1 MTNDPDQMRANI
13 EATRGDLSRNVDAL
27 TESVRPGNVAR
38 RQKDKVNSA
47 VSGAKDAVMG
57 HAGSVQSTGS
67 DALQATGDAISS
79 APDKVQQSAQGNPLA
94 AGLIAVG
101 VGWLVGSLLPASRP
115 ERQAAATLK
124 DKAAPLAQQVSNV
137 AKDTAQNLQQPAKEA
152 LGRSSPPPPT
162 PWAPSTPRPA
172 RQPPTSLTP
181 PAKAPKL
188 SKITRRADWV
198 GRQTILPG
206 STDRAGY
213 PTRTAVAA
221 VGPST
226 SRAFS

>member
-79 APDKVQQSAQGNPLA
+79 APNKVQQSAQGNPLA

-101 VGWLVGSLLPASRP
+101 VGW
-115 ERQAAATLK
+115 
-124 DKAAPLAQQVSNV
+124 V
-137 AKDTAQNLQQPAKEA
+137 AVAGQPAGA
-152 LGRSSPPPPT
+152 AGRSHAEGQGRTVGP
-162 PWAPSTPRPA
+162 AGFQRRQGHRAEPSAASQGGT
-172 RQPPTSLTP
+172 
-181 PAKAPKL
+181 
-188 SKITRRADWV
+188 
-198 GRQTILPG
+198 
-206 STDRAGY
+206 RAGQVRHLRRRGHR
-213 PTRTAVAA
+213 PRR
-221 VGPST
+221 GQLDSL
-226 SRAFS
+226 RRR

>member
-79 APDKVQQSAQGNPLA
+79 APNKVQQSAQGNPLA

-152 LGRSSPPPPT
+152 LEQVKS
-162 PWAPSTPRPA
+162 A
-172 RQPPTSLTP
+172 TS
-181 PAKAPKL
+181 
-188 SKITRRADWV
+188 D
-198 GRQTILPG
+198 
-206 STDRAGY
+206 
-213 PTRTAVAA
+213 A
-221 VGPST
+221 VGTVHAEASSTASDVADTARESARTIKDHPPS
-226 SRAFS
+226 